1 MIDTSVNLHE
11 CQSMGNVFIKLDEI
25 CCGRE
30 PKIIVLEKKLMEV
43 EELIEGLFVATSCCT
58 NPRQICKK

>member
-1 MIDTSVNLHE
+1 
-11 CQSMGNVFIKLDEI
+11 MGNVFIRLDEI